1 MFKTLP
7 MKITTLIGLIAA
19 TLTTL
24 SFVPQVIR
32 TWKMKETRDISL
44 SMFMMLAVG
53 IVLWTVYGFII
64 QDLPVILANC
74 ASFILTVI
82 IISFKLKYK

>member
-1 MFKTLP
+1 MNSP
-7 MKITTLIGLIAA
+7 MKITTLLGLIAA

-24 SFVPQVIR
+24 SFVPQVVK

-44 SMFMMLAVG
+44 SMFVMLAIG

-74 ASFILTVI
+74 VSFILTAI
-82 IISFKLKYK
+82 IILFKVRYK

>member
-1 MFKTLP
+1 
-7 MKITTLIGLIAA
+7 MKITTLIGLLAA

-24 SFVPQVIR
+24 SFVPQVVK

-44 SMFMMLAVG
+44 SMFLILG
-53 IVLWTVYGFII
+53 IGIILWTIYGFMI

-74 ASFILTVI
+74 VSFVFIAI
-82 IISFKLKYK
+82 IIFLKVRYK

>member
-1 MFKTLP
+1 
-7 MKITTLIGLIAA
+7 MKITTLIGLLAA

-24 SFVPQVIR
+24 SFVPQVVK

-44 SMFMMLAVG
+44 SMFLILG
-53 IVLWTVYGFII
+53 IGIILWTVYGFMI

-74 ASFILTVI
+74 VSFIFIAI
-82 IISFKLKYK
+82 IIFLKVRYK

>member
-1 MFKTLP
+1 

-53 IVLWTVYGFII
+53 IILWTVYGFII

-74 ASFILTVI
+74 VSFILTVI